1 MGLRRGCGPWGQQHG
16 LLDFELP
23 PPPLTSSRDVHRND
37 AGPSGQWPCAV
48 DVMAWMN
55 IPHQEVHRW
64 DPPSG

>member
-1 MGLRRGCGPWGQQHG
+1 VALGVESV

-48 DVMAWMN
+48 DVMAWKS
-55 IPHQEVHRW
+55 RG
-64 DPPSG
+64 SGLYF